1 MSTTATLISQLKQR
15 RDAIIA
21 ELAALDSTKAG
32 GKPNV
37 SGAGVNVD
45 HVGYKRALYEEL
57 ELIDKRL
64 ATLDIGIVEHEG
76 Y

>member
-1 MSTTATLISQLKQR
+1 MATTATLLAQLKQR
-15 RDAIIA
+15 RDAVIA
-21 ELAALDSTKAG
+21 ELSAIDSTKAG

-57 ELIDKRL
+57 DALEKQINRL
-64 ATLDIGIVEHEG
+64 DVGVVEHEG
-76 Y
+76 R